1 MVLAPIERLPLELLQ
16 PIFIASDHNI
26 ALVKASSYI
35 ATQLSSEYIYYSTCD
50 FFLTEVRGKR
60 AEQSAAQTQIFATKW
75 LTWSFFKSWILRKF
89 GPCGCLCGCTM
100 DEGCFDAQWPP
111 NFEDATRMVF
121 SRSHLPRL
129 AFVKGRIPK
138 KILQASWTQEKIEF
152 LRFLLWIT
160 SMSIDWSDPKTLQMA
175 TDGRKQ
181 AMLDGNL
188 AAVELF
194 NHNRRLGQAAS
205 LETLRFAVLEAG
217 CDRSIVYDTL
227 LAANMWSSPGIARY
241 SAELYEWC
249 DSQTLYGDPKGNWLR
264 KKLQESRVLRN
275 RNTANEKDGQMWG
288 FIKSVSLNP
297 ETEAYNGGP
306 HDQLFVNDLEW
317 NKVREQESL
326 APESPYKSHNCRSGS
341 AEHGFAYRTAFEK
354 NVPVTK
360 HALGQT
366 ATRMACIKVC
376 I

>member
-1 MVLAPIERLPLELLQ
+1 MVLAPIERLPLKLLQ
-16 PIFIASDHNI
+16 PIFIAADHNI

-35 ATQLSSEYIYYSTCD
+35 ATRLSSEYIYCSPCD

-60 AEQSAAQTQIFATKW
+60 AEQSAVQTQIFATKW
-75 LTWSFFKSWILRKF
+75 LTWTFFKSWILRKF
-89 GPCGCLCGCTM
+89 RPCGCLCGCTM
-100 DEGCFDAQWPP
+100 DEDCFDSQWPP

-138 KILQASWTQEKIEF
+138 KLLKAPWTQRKIEF

-160 SMSIDWSDPKTLQMA
+160 SMSVDWSDPETLQMA

-181 AMLDGNL
+181 AMLEGNL

-227 LAANMWSSPGIARY
+227 LAASMWSSPGIARY

-264 KKLQESRVLRN
+264 KKLEELGILRN
-275 RNTANEKDGQMWG
+275 RYTSDEKDGGMWDLT
-288 FIKSVSLNP
+288 KSMSLNP
-297 ETEAYNGGP
+297 ETEAYDGGT
-306 HDQLFVNDLEW
+306 HDQLRVNDLEW
-317 NKVREQESL
+317 NKVRKQGSL
-326 APESPYKSHNCRSGS
+326 SPESPYEIYDCRSDS
-341 AEHGFAYRTAFEK
+341 AEH
-354 NVPVTK
+354 
-360 HALGQT
+360 ALEY
-366 ATRMACIKVC
+366 
-376 I
+376 